1 MGEARQAMSI
11 RRRDTAPQ
19 AALFPS
25 QAHKPSMAVLFI
37 DPDVASAERLA
48 QTLRGRFAVAVVPS
62 AQAARSAMSIRM
74 PDLIVTELGLPDANG
89 VDLIAT
95 IHSAPATRNVLV
107 MVVTHRTSVRD
118 KIAALQAGADDYL
131 VKPVDADQFETHFL
145 LVSRFRKVIQT

>member
-1 MGEARQAMSI
+1 MGEARQAMNTG
-11 RRRDTAPQ
+11 RRDTAPQ
-19 AALFPS
+19 AALATNHVH
-25 QAHKPSMAVLFI
+25 QPSMAVLFI

-62 AQAARSAMSIRM
+62 AQAARSAMSVRM

-95 IHSAPATRNVLV
+95 LHSAPATRNVLV

-118 KIAALQAGADDYL
+118 KIAALQAGADDFL
-131 VKPVDADQFETHFL
+131 VKPVNAEQFETHFL
-145 LVSRFRKVIQT
+145 LISRFRKVIRM